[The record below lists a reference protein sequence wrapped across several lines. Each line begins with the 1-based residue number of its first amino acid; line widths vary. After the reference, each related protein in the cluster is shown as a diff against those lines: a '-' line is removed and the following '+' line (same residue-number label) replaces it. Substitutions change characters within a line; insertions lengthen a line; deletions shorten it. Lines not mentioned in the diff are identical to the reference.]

1 MNVLSLCDGMCCG
14 HIALDKIGIKI
25 DSYYASEI
33 KKEAI
38 NATTINFPDVIQI
51 GDVNEVYYEN
61 GTLYTEN
68 GNFNVKFDLVIFGSP
83 CFAKG
88 TLVLT
93 DKGFKP
99 IEEITIGDL
108 VLSHDNKYHR
118 VTNAI
123 MNGIKQIYSIKCQ
136 GSELIKTTNNHLF
149 YVRENKTK
157 KIYTKENKGQILR
170 EFGTP
175 EWKSIESLMNTN
187 YKKYYVGYAINQNS
201 KLPEW
206 NGITLYKYH
215 KPYISNNLPLDN
227 KDFWYIMGRFIGDGW
242 ICKSYKKGKSR
253 SKYSGIRICCNEF
266 KLPFL
271 KESIEKLFH
280 CNIVKERTVYKL
292 QISNAELGHFC
303 EQFGKGASNKEI
315 PGFVL
320 DLPIELLKSFL
331 NGYFDSDGNYVE
343 ERDTLQFTT
352 VSRKL
357 AYGLSQCIM
366 KVYHRPVQFTFHKRP
381 KTYIIE
387 GREVNQKDTY
397 IVRFIKHTNPNKTLA
412 FYEDGYLWCPI
423 KKIESTNFFE
433 EVYDLTVEDSHS
445 FTANGVIVHNC
456 QSFSKAMKT
465 DMRTGLEDHVRS
477 GLFKECY
484 RVLKEVN
491 PKYFLMENVIMDDYS
506 RDYISSLL
514 GVQPIRINSSL
525 VSAQI
530 RDRYYWTN
538 IPDVTIPEDKHIKLQ
553 DILKD
558 GYTERE
564 KARCLMANDSHG
576 YFNGCNWNA
585 PARFHRSNNKAFSTM
600 IYPDRKTYEI
610 CIEKGKELCNGRPS
624 RAEYFNTYEGHEF
637 DTMRYLWKEERA
649 RLQTVPEK
657 YVECM
662 SEKDAANLLGDGWTV
677 DVIAH
682 IFKGLKKDE
691 NS

>member
-61 GTLYTEN
+61 GILYTEN

-83 CFAKG
+83 
-88 TLVLT
+88 
-93 DKGFKP
+93 
-99 IEEITIGDL
+99 
-108 VLSHDNKYHR
+108 
-118 VTNAI
+118 
-123 MNGIKQIYSIKCQ
+123 
-136 GSELIKTTNNHLF
+136 
-149 YVRENKTK
+149 
-157 KIYTKENKGQILR
+157 
-170 EFGTP
+170 
-175 EWKSIESLMNTN
+175 
-187 YKKYYVGYAINQNS
+187 
-201 KLPEW
+201 
-206 NGITLYKYH
+206 
-215 KPYISNNLPLDN
+215 
-227 KDFWYIMGRFIGDGW
+227 
-242 ICKSYKKGKSR
+242 
-253 SKYSGIRICCNEF
+253 
-266 KLPFL
+266 
-271 KESIEKLFH
+271 
-280 CNIVKERTVYKL
+280 
-292 QISNAELGHFC
+292 
-303 EQFGKGASNKEI
+303 
-315 PGFVL
+315 
-320 DLPIELLKSFL
+320 
-331 NGYFDSDGNYVE
+331 
-343 ERDTLQFTT
+343 
-352 VSRKL
+352 
-357 AYGLSQCIM
+357 
-366 KVYHRPVQFTFHKRP
+366 
-381 KTYIIE
+381 
-387 GREVNQKDTY
+387 
-397 IVRFIKHTNPNKTLA
+397 
-412 FYEDGYLWCPI
+412 
-423 KKIESTNFFE
+423 
-433 EVYDLTVEDSHS
+433 
-445 FTANGVIVHNC
+445 C

-506 RDYISSLL
+506 RDYISNLL

-553 DILKD
+553 DILND

-637 DTMRYLWKEERA
+637 DTMRYFWKEERA

-682 IFKGLKKDE
+682 IFKGLKRNE